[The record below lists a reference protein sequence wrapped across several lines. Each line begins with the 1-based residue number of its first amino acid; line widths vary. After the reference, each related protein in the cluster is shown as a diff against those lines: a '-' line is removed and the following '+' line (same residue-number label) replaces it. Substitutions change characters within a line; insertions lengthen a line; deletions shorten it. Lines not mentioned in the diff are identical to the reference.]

1 MRLRYRWLLLLL
13 PIGCGPTDPPPTQAP
28 PDEVV
33 APAPVA
39 TPARAVKPVFDV
51 PALARLNIDQL
62 RAALGP
68 VAGHDDTEPT
78 PEERKEGIVEWA
90 KQFKRDTTTLRVTYD
105 VNTRQ
110 VIDFF
115 ITSAHGRAT
124 DYVPWLQ
131 LAHISPQDPRWSI
144 EPFAIPG
151 RPGVYLGVRVAA
163 K

>member
-1 MRLRYRWLLLLL
+1 MLLLL
-13 PIGCGPTDPPPTQAP
+13 PIGCGPTDPPLTQAP
-28 PDEVV
+28 PAEAV
-33 APAPVA
+33 APAPAA
-39 TPARAVKPVFDV
+39 TPARAVRPVFDV

-62 RAALGP
+62 RTALGP
-68 VAGHDDTEPT
+68 VAGPDTEPT
-78 PEERKEGIVEWA
+78 AAERKEGIVEWA
-90 KQFKRDTTTLRVTYD
+90 KQFKHDTTTLRVSYD

-124 DYVPWLQ
+124 NYGPWLQ

-144 EPFAIPG
+144 EPFAMPG
-151 RPGVYLGVRVAA
+151 RPGVYLGVRVAP